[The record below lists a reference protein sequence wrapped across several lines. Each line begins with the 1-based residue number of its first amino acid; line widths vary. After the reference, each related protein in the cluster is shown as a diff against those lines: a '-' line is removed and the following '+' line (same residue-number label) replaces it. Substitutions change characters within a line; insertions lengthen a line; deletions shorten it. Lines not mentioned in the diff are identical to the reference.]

1 MVSQSS
7 PATDK
12 TQKVR
17 EVSDYGIGMAYIPPN
32 SRSIYI
38 VTEQSDNWQ
47 CGFEFDQETDAFKKS
62 SSLIKKG
69 KLGYV
74 FKIYLDAE
82 EKLPLGV
89 FAYVASMD
97 LFKRVI

>member
-7 PATDK
+7 PATNK
-12 TQKVR
+12 TEKVR

-38 VTEQSDNWQ
+38 VTEEGDNWK
-47 CGFEFDQETDAFKKS
+47 CGFEFDQETEAFKKS

-69 KLGYV
+69 KFGYV
-74 FKIYLDAE
+74 FKIYLDAQ
-82 EKLPLGV
+82 EKLPLAV
-89 FAYVASMD
+89 FAYVETTNQ
-97 LFKRVI
+97 FKRII